1 MMTPG
6 FLVEQCTITT
16 SGEGAL
22 LAVEA
27 PTAGRMVQLTL
38 GITNASEQSSLDV
51 SIYTSADGET
61 WSGQAAVTFPQRFYK
76 GVAALLLNVEDGS
89 NDGSKVKYLRAKWK
103 VSRWG
108 RGSLTPEF
116 GIYIFAEELP

>member
-6 FLVEQCTITT
+6 FLVEECVITAN
-16 SGEGAL
+16 GEGSL
-22 LAVEA
+22 LAVA

-38 GITNASEQSSLDV
+38 GITGASEQSSLDV
-51 SIYTSADGET
+51 SVYTSADGES
-61 WSGQAAVTFPQRFYK
+61 WSEQPAVTFPQRFYK
-76 GVAALLLNVEDGS
+76 GVAALLLNVEDS
-89 NDGSKVKYLRAKWK
+89 SKVKYLRAKWK

-116 GIYIFAEELP
+116 AIYIFAEELP